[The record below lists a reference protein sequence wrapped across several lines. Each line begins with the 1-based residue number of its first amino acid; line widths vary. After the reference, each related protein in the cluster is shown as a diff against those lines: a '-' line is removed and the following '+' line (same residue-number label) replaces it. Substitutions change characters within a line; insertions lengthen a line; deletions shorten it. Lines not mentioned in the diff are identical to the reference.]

1 MIKLPSLPLG
11 VPTDIDKYF
20 FNRTK
25 ELINFNS
32 FINTLNQDVAN
43 QILVTGQ
50 RGVGKSFLL
59 KKFMEEVPSNIL
71 TAYIDISNIYGIQKG
86 NLTEEKIMYAL
97 LEEMNKGIEKKSDI
111 LSKVYN
117 IGIEI
122 KKKIKNRDLDFK
134 DTGSILGIS
143 IPNVK
148 DNYEKLSKF
157 VMEYP
162 QKVVESSEGKIK
174 GFVIII
180 DEFQFIGE
188 LKNPEAFFWM
198 FRSFTQEQDNVSYI
212 FTGSTSSTSDIVN
225 KINGN
230 DGAFGNRM
238 IRINIDPF
246 TKKETASYLETKV
259 PEIEFTMDGFER
271 FYSCTRGY
279 PAYINSFC
287 NVMSTDITYNED
299 EIVREFHQKLEQITV
314 KWLAI
319 WSTLTKQEKCI
330 VTMIID
336 RGSLKWSEL
345 VKEADFSERT
355 LANYLSKL
363 KNKGIISHSNKEYK
377 IDDHMLSAWLKY
389 RKEEDGFYP
398 Q

>member
-1 MIKLPSLPLG
+1 MPSLPLG
-11 VPTDIDKYF
+11 VPTDINKYF

-25 ELINFNS
+25 ELINFHS

-59 KKFMEEVPSNIL
+59 KKLIEEVPSNIL
-71 TAYIDISNIYGIQKG
+71 TAYLDISNIYGIQKG
-86 NLTEEKIMYAL
+86 NLTEEKIMYAMF
-97 LEEMNKGIEKKSDI
+97 EEMNKGIEKESDI

-122 KKKIKNRDLDFK
+122 KNKINNKDFDFK
-134 DTGSILGIS
+134 DAGSILGIS
-143 IPNVK
+143 IPNVT

-198 FRSFTQEQDNVSYI
+198 FRSFTQEQDNVCYI
-212 FTGSTSSTSDIVN
+212 FTGSTSSTSDIV
-225 KINGN
+225 KIINGN

-238 IRINIDPF
+238 IRLNIDPF
-246 TKKETASYLETKV
+246 TKK
-259 PEIEFTMDGFER
+259 
-271 FYSCTRGY
+271 
-279 PAYINSFC
+279 
-287 NVMSTDITYNED
+287 
-299 EIVREFHQKLEQITV
+299 
-314 KWLAI
+314 
-319 WSTLTKQEKCI
+319 
-330 VTMIID
+330 
-336 RGSLKWSEL
+336 
-345 VKEADFSERT
+345 
-355 LANYLSKL
+355 KL
-363 KNKGIISHSNKEYK
+363 KGILKQKYPKSHLQWR
-377 IDDHMLSAWLKY
+377 DLKDFTVVL
-389 RKEEDGFYP
+389 EDIP
-398 Q
+398 HI